1 MISIDAAGLSYDE
14 CLALGF
20 PKEVVDG
27 AIWTLNMAIGKGL
40 GALTVTRVS
49 EILLESGNQNATNER
64 FVQMV
69 NYLVRI
75 KLSAKDIELADA
87 FRSVSGRKNQLS
99 GGTAVRV
106 LASHYRY
113 MYKHFGLCGDKVGDL
128 AERISNSQLPK
139 SNVTVLSAKAIVDKI
154 PADSKFCIYN
164 SSRYLGAE
172 RYYDVLRVGR
182 ADSDLAS
189 TRKPV
194 LTKEEVQGRGNV
206 IYVAEGIGKLMTGKM
221 TRQESDGTLRDAEIQ
236 YIRIDNRFVR
246 LLSRYVIVASTRKP
260 SNQCG
265 MNAVMGAGGSVIYVY
280 AVSKNN
286 FESNRVN
293 LRDGSLRVYAYGFT
307 PKRLRTDLASV
318 TNYIYRE
325 CSGARVVS
333 FTPDYDFNVEFLP
346 VVTQAQSAESELLVQ
361 FDSKY

>member
-20 PKEVVDG
+20 PKEVVNG
-27 AIWTLNMAIGKGL
+27 AIWTLNMAIGMGL
-40 GALTVTRVS
+40 GALTVTKVS

-87 FRSVSGRKNQLS
+87 FRSVTGRRNQLS
-99 GGTAVRV
+99 SGTAVRV

-172 RYYDVLRVGR
+172 RYYDVIRVGR

-206 IYVAEGIGKLMTGKM
+206 IYVAEGVGKLMTGKM

-236 YIRIDNRFVR
+236 FIRIDNKFVR
-246 LLSRYVIVASTRKP
+246 LLSRYVIVAS
-260 SNQCG
+260 QCG

-286 FESNRVN
+286 FESSRVN

-307 PKRLRTDLASV
+307 PKRLMTDLASV

-325 CSGARVVS
+325 CSGVRVVS
-333 FTPDYDFNVEFLP
+333 FTPDYNFKVEFLP
-346 VVTQAQSAESELLVQ
+346 VITQAQSAESELLVQ